1 MPKESLSFQTE
12 VSQLLNLMIHSL
24 YSNRD
29 IFLRELASNASD
41 ACDKLRIEALAD
53 DSLYEENS
61 DLNIKVEFD
70 EKARTITVTDNGVGM
85 SKEEVISN
93 LGTIAKSGT
102 KEFFSK
108 LSGDKAKD
116 SALIGQFGVGFYSSF
131 IVASKVIVKT
141 RRAGLKSTDAISWES
156 DGVNGFSIQGI
167 DKKERGTEVTLF
179 LRESKSDDNE
189 ADQTFDDLLSHWK
202 IKEIIKRYS
211 DHIGIPI
218 SMKKREWDEKKS
230 AYIELDD
237 FEVVTKASAL
247 WTRPKQ
253 EIKDEEYKE
262 FYKSFANGSDDPLSY
277 THNKV
282 EGRSEYIQLLYIP
295 SKAPFDLYD
304 RQQRHGLKLY
314 IKRVFIMDD
323 AEQLL
328 PNYLRFVQGVVDSS
342 DLPLNISREILQE
355 SRDIKAIREGCAKRT
370 LTLLNDLMKN
380 KPEDYKLFWNEFG
393 QCIKEG
399 FGEDISNKDK
409 LADLLK
415 FKSSF
420 DESEPK
426 VSLGDYVSRMK
437 AGQDKIFVITGD
449 NLQAVKHSPHLEIF
463 KKKEVEVLYLT
474 DRVDEWMLN
483 FLTEYDGKSIQSVS
497 KGSVDLEKVGT
508 DKNKDKS
515 SDENIKDIE
524 AKAQPVIEKAKKVL
538 GQKVKDIRLTS
549 RLTDSACC
557 LVSDDNDVSGHLER
571 LLKSAGQNVPD
582 RKPILELNP
591 THPIVEALIKESDA
605 GGGQIVGADGSQV
618 SDGVSPVFNDLVSL
632 LFDQALLAEGGQPDD
647 PASFV
652 RRLNG
657 FLLEGLSK

>member
-1 MPKESLSFQTE
+1 MSKETLSFQTE

-41 ACDKLRIEALAD
+41 ACDKLRVEALAD

-61 DLNIKVEFD
+61 QLTIKVEFD
-70 EKARTITVTDNGVGM
+70 EKARTIKVTDNGVGM
-85 SKEEVISN
+85 SRNEVITN

-102 KEFFSK
+102 KEFFNK

-141 RRAGLKSTDAISWES
+141 RRAGLKSSEAVSWES
-156 DGVNGFSIQGI
+156 DGVSGFSIQEI
-167 DKKERGTEVTLF
+167 DRKERGTEVILF
-179 LRESKSDDNE
+179 LRDKESGEESTE
-189 ADQTFDDLLSHWK
+189 QSYDDLLSHWK
-202 IKEIIKRYS
+202 LKEIIKRYS
-211 DHIGIPI
+211 DHICIPI
-218 SMKKREWDEKKS
+218 MMKKREWDEKKS
-230 AYIELDD
+230 AYIELEE
-237 FEVVTKASAL
+237 FEIVTKASAL

-253 EIKDEEYKE
+253 EIKDEEYRE
-262 FYKSFANGSDDPLSY
+262 FYKSFSNGTEEPLSY
-277 THNKV
+277 THNRV

-370 LTLLNDLMKN
+370 LTLLTDLMKN
-380 KPEDYKLFWNEFG
+380 SPDDYKKFWSEFG

-399 FGEDISNKDK
+399 FGEDIANKEKLSN
-409 LADLLK
+409 LLR
-415 FKSSF
+415 FKSTV
-420 DESEPK
+420 DESDPT
-426 VSLGDYVSRMK
+426 VSLNDYVSRMK
-437 AGQDKIFVITGD
+437 SGQENIFVITGESVS
-449 NLQAVKHSPHLEIF
+449 AVKHSPHLEIF

-483 FLTEYDGKSIQSVS
+483 FLTEHDGKKIQSVA
-497 KGSVDLEKVGT
+497 KGSVDL
-508 DKNKDKS
+508 DKISSGINDLET
-515 SDENIKDIE
+515 SDESVKKIE
-524 AKAQPVIEKAKKVL
+524 AKAKPVIEKAKKIL
-538 GQKVKDIRLTS
+538 GSKVKDIRLTK
-549 RLTDSACC
+549 RLIDSACC

-571 LLKSAGQNVPD
+571 LLKSAGQAIPD

-591 THPIVEALIKESDA
+591 THPIVEALIKESEL

-618 SDGVSPVFNDLVSL
+618 SDGVSPVFTDLVSL